1 MSKEILIDKMDNV
14 PYEFIRENEYA
25 RLISAFEEKSAKV
38 LLYTDSKCA
47 SDAVLSDFLKE
58 RSGCFSSIIY
68 SAYDRNKYLYNGDMK
83 PLGLDTV
90 LKKSL
95 SRSFIEKEITFDSR
109 LGNYFSEFESS
120 LGKDTLLI
128 IDNYDIASP
137 TPYLRHLLL
146 HECSLL
152 IIGRKP
158 MTSLPR
164 NVTVINA
171 KTKSSAETVSLAQR
185 TDLLNTRQ
193 KELLMTLCGMLYHLD
208 GSTSIE
214 SSPSGVFD
222 RESVRFYLGDL
233 CDELD
238 ILSEYKLI
246 SICENGRITVPQD
259 ITDYVISVLCPT
271 SQNCNRFIRF
281 TNSICDFSVMQNCKD
296 TYAKLSILEGTYNRF
311 VSSEEFRDV
320 YTYFCK
326 SDKDSGK
333 KIYNILTA
341 VMLDR
346 QGMHKGTF
354 NCRHLLWNNR
364 CYFLSLAAQY
374 LRENCKSHDIY
385 HDKLYFDEPL
395 SDIYSHSVKAE
406 LDIIRLCV
414 TLLRNTTIDLYKESE
429 YIFKLLHSAMQR
441 IYKEI
446 SEGTFCDSEK
456 ASVMDDV
463 IRLCYETFGYVK
475 ALDEDGEYFGFRDCF
490 QNSRIFYF
498 CERECDALNASSV
511 YMGYSKD
518 TISLYAEFQK
528 YIGEYLKLTKNSNSK
543 EKIELLDSYSNVKIQ
558 SYRNIYA
565 DVSLHFT
572 RIVNGLDKYCDYY
585 SAASMPSCIDT
596 TDFKCDIEKVL
607 SDNRRYLSRGF
618 DGGTKTGAEKYSK
631 MIIDAVKNSN
641 SPLRVIL
648 PIFDSSYPLC
658 DSTFKALYDKGLIN
672 HICNNESIPNLTKQ
686 TLLESL
692 ICSYSEYREMPEK
705 ARLCKNLISC
715 LDKCISHNDASF
727 QRLYHAASSTF
738 VRHMLFEFS
747 NTSSTEN
754 TAIAGFATEMYEKYR
769 VCTKISDIYAED
781 YIAEVLYNLITKS
794 KKTINKKKLYK
805 ALKVYIFEKG
815 SLYKKGLSLL
825 SKELLSE
832 DDGDKILSLL
842 NNK

>member
-1 MSKEILIDKMDNV
+1 MTNEILIDKN
-14 PYEFIRENEYA
+14 EFILEKEYA
-25 RLISAFEEKSAKV
+25 RLISAFEEKSVKV
-38 LLYTDSKCA
+38 LLYADSQSA
-47 SDAVLSDFLKE
+47 SDAVLSRFLKE
-58 RSGCFSSIIY
+58 RSGCFSNIIY
-68 SAYDRNKYLYNGDMK
+68 SEYDRNKYLYNGDMRH
-83 PLGLDTV
+83 LGLDTV

-95 SRSFIEKEITFDSR
+95 SRSFIEKEFTFDSR
-109 LGNYFSEFESS
+109 HGNYFSEFESS

-164 NVTVINA
+164 NVKVIKA
-171 KTKSSAETVSLAQR
+171 KTKPSAEINSLAQR

-208 GSTSIE
+208 GTTAIE

-222 RESVRFYLGDL
+222 RESVKFYLGDL

-238 ILSEYKLI
+238 VLSEYKLI

-259 ITDYVISVLCPT
+259 ITDYVMSVLCPT
-271 SQNCNRFIRF
+271 SQNCKRFIKF
-281 TNSICDFSVMQNCKD
+281 TNSICNFSVMQNYKD
-296 TYAKLSILEGTYNRF
+296 TYAKLSALEGTYNRF

-333 KIYNILTA
+333 KIYNILIT

-346 QGMHKGTF
+346 QGMHKGTL

-364 CYFLSLAAQY
+364 CYFLSLAAEY
-374 LRENCKSHDIY
+374 LKENCKSHKIY
-385 HDKLYFDEPL
+385 DDKLYFDEPL
-395 SDIYSHSVKAE
+395 SDIYSHSVKAG

-414 TLLRNTTIDLYKESE
+414 TLLRNTTLDLYKESE
-429 YIFKLLHSAMQR
+429 YIFKLLLSAMKQ

-456 ASVMDDV
+456 AAVIDDV

-475 ALDEDGEYFGFRDCF
+475 VLGEDGCYFGFRDCF
-490 QNSRIFYF
+490 QSSRIFYT
-498 CERECDALNASSV
+498 CEMECDSLYASSV

-518 TISLYAEFQK
+518 TISLYSEFQK
-528 YIGEYLKLTKNSNSK
+528 YIGEYLNLTKNSNGK
-543 EKIELLDSYSNVKIQ
+543 EKIELLNSYSSVKIQ
-558 SYRNIYA
+558 SYRNIYS
-565 DVSLHFT
+565 DISLHFT
-572 RIVNGLDKYCDYY
+572 RIMNGLDKYCDYY
-585 SAASMPSCIDT
+585 SAASMPACIDT

-607 SDNRRYLSRGF
+607 SDNRRFLSRGF
-618 DGGTKTGAEKYSK
+618 DRGTKAGAEKYSK
-631 MIIDAVKNSN
+631 MIMDAVKSSN

-648 PIFDSSYPLC
+648 PIFDNSYPLC
-658 DSTFKALYDKGLIN
+658 GSTFKALTDKGLIN
-672 HICNNESIPNLTKQ
+672 LICNNENIPNLTKQ

-692 ICSYSEYREMPEK
+692 IYSYSEYCEK
-705 ARLCKNLISC
+705 TEKTQLCKKLICC
-715 LDKCISHNDASF
+715 LDKCISHNDASL

-738 VRHMLFEFS
+738 VRHMLFELS
-747 NTSSTEN
+747 NAGSMKN
-754 TAIAGFATEMYEKYR
+754 TAFTGFAMEMYEKYR
-769 VCTKISDIYAED
+769 ICTKTSDIYAED
-781 YIAEVLYNLITKS
+781 YIAEVLYLLFTKS
-794 KKTINKKKLYK
+794 NNTINKKKLYK

-815 SLYKKGLSLL
+815 NLFKKGLTLL
-825 SKELLSE
+825 SKEFLSE
-832 DDGDKILSLL
+832 DDCDKILFLL
-842 NNK
+842 NSK